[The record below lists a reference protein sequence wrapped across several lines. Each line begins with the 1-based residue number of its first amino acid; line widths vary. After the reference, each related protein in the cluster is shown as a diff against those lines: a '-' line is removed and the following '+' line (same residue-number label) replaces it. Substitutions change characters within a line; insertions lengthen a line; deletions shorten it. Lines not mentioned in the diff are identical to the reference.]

1 MFVAAWLKKP
11 GGNEPGII
19 AGRPIIAR
27 IVAKQIKAADM
38 KKIRMVRISN
48 TLHVKEIDIAESLL
62 EEHNG
67 ILRLKLWANPEKWCL
82 MQKETWRISV
92 SGTNGR
98 IVVYI
103 TTNEQHN
110 KREVE

>member
-62 EEHNG
+62 EEAQRHSQIEIIGEPRKMVFDAEGNLADIG
-67 ILRLKLWANPEKWCL
+67 VW
-82 MQKETWRISV
+82 
-92 SGTNGR
+92 
-98 IVVYI
+98 
-103 TTNEQHN
+103 H
-110 KREVE
+110 